1 MKPHLIDKD
10 TEVKSLAQITQNKQV
25 AEPRLESRGSSLQ
38 CDEGEVQCVRVRK
51 KKQGVAFAWY
61 GSFSLRLHNRITWG
75 TKPSPRPRRSQTS
88 SGQDQGQGE
97 VLWVE

>member
-51 KKQGVAFAWY
+51 KKQGVCFRLVWQFFTPAAQQNHLGNKTIPKAQAQPDQLRS
-61 GSFSLRLHNRITWG
+61 GSG
-75 TKPSPRPRRSQTS
+75 
-88 SGQDQGQGE
+88 SG
-97 VLWVE
+97 